1 MRTGTHADSCEL
13 ICGLMRTGTHADLC
27 GLRATQVYAEMTSM
41 PLLEI
46 PREQV
51 LTFPRHGYGDMSNK
65 SKRMELNFAAN
76 KRLLLSNWNQGARDT
91 GDASFIL

>member
-1 MRTGTHADSCEL
+1 
-13 ICGLMRTGTHADLC
+13 LC